1 MKYQQCMRINM
12 GKKDNP
18 HMIKVNAQMVQE
30 NMISLK
36 NLLMLMKY
44 KDILAYIYKD
54 LIPP

>member
-1 MKYQQCMRINM
+1 MRINM